1 MNLAGYTIVNLMELE
16 NRADEGGPTVEARF
30 ARTAIESEHVGVS
43 HFRYAPGRRSN
54 RGHSHTEQEEVYVVL
69 SGSGRVKL
77 DDELVGVRP
86 WDVVRVAPGTF
97 RGFAAGPEGLE
108 LLAIGSDRPEGGDAG
123 AVRRRLVGRL
133 TARSRWAGSSRRR
146 SAHPGD
152 GAVTW
157 RSRSIRRALV

>member
-1 MNLAGYTIVNLMELE
+1 MPGYAIVNLMELE
-16 NRADEGGPTVEARF
+16 NGAREGGPTLEARF
-30 ARTAIESEHVGVS
+30 ARNAIESEHIGVS

-77 DDELVGVRP
+77 DDELADVRP

-108 LLAIGSDRPEGGDAG
+108 LLAIGSDRPEGGDG
-123 AVRRRLVGRL
+123 VQ
-133 TARSRWAGSSRRR
+133 SDDDWW
-146 SAHPGD
+146 GD
-152 GAVTW
+152 
-157 RSRSIRRALV
+157 